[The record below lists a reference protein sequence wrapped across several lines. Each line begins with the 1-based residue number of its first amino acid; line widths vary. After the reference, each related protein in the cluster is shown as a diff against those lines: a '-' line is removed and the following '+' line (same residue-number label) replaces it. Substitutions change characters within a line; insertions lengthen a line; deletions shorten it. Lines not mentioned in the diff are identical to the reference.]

1 MFSVGLTGGIAAGK
15 TTLSDLFGE
24 LGVPVIDTDIISR
37 KLLEPGESGFD
48 QVYEHFGNSIVG
60 TDNRIDRVKLRE
72 IIFSSH
78 DEKSWLETI
87 LHPLIYRRCQELIL
101 QYSAA
106 DYVLVVVPLLFESNF
121 QPLVDRILVID
132 CPPEVQLE
140 RLLLRDHIDET
151 LAQKMLAQQMNN
163 SERLTRAHDIVDNS
177 DNAAD
182 LESQVRALH
191 QLYLQLSRG

>member
-15 TTLSDLFGE
+15 TTLSDQFAE
-24 LGVPVIDTDIISR
+24 LGVPIIDTDIISR
-37 KLLEPGESGFD
+37 KLLEPGEPGFD
-48 QVYEHFGNSIVG
+48 QVCEHFGDSIVG
-60 TDNRIDRVKLRE
+60 ADNRIDRVKLRE
-72 IIFSSH
+72 IVFSSP

-87 LHPLIYRRCQELIL
+87 LHPLIYRRCHELIL
-101 QYSAA
+101 QHATA
-106 DYVLVVVPLLFESNF
+106 DYVLVVVPLLFETNF

-132 CPPEVQLE
+132 CPPEVQLQ
-140 RLLLRDHIDET
+140 RLLLRDHIDEA
-151 LAQKMLAQQMNN
+151 LALKMLAQQMSN
-163 SERLTRAHDIVDNS
+163 SGRLARAHDIVDNS